1 MIKLSLQLSADVAL
15 ILNLSFGTI
24 QLSLQL
30 SNAALLSLLV
40 ISNDDPGL
48 IQIKLLA
55 LQLPVQFLP
64 LTCLFSQ
71 VLLQLLVCLIVFC
84 QVVAALQIIVTAV

>member
-1 MIKLSLQLSADVAL
+1 VLSLGLKPDTIQFSLQLSADVAL

-30 SNAALLSLLV
+30 SSVALLSLLCLLEL
-40 ISNDDPGL
+40 SNDHPGL
-48 IQIKLLA
+48 IQLNLLA
-55 LQLPVQFLP
+55 LQLPHQRLP

-71 VLLQLLVCLIVFC
+71 LLLQLLVRLIVFC
-84 QVVAALQIIVTAV
+84 